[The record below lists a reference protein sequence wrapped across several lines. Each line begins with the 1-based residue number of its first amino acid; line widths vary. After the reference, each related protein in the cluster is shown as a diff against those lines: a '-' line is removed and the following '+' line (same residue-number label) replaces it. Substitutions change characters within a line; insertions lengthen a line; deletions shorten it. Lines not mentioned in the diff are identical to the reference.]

1 VYDEGIQRKAILL
14 DTCIQ
19 FSKNVQMKEQ
29 QQKTV
34 IITESKRKVLIMK
47 YTEEVLILIGWHLF
61 VIRRDI
67 LNSGM
72 LNTLYRQNYVYQEI
86 VYMMLFLIR
95 DIQKDKTVLVNDIR
109 KEKYYEQKCVYIVQY
124 HSRHVLLYSRNRTT
138 AAIWSVQ

>member
-1 VYDEGIQRKAILL
+1 
-14 DTCIQ
+14 
-19 FSKNVQMKEQ
+19 
-29 QQKTV
+29 
-34 IITESKRKVLIMK
+34 
-47 YTEEVLILIGWHLF
+47 
-61 VIRRDI
+61 
-67 LNSGM
+67 M